1 MTILPQTPSTADLHI
16 ALVTTFEALP
26 LDEDLPPLVAAL
38 ESLGVRASTPCW
50 DDDAVDWSQFD
61 VALLRS
67 TWNYAEVI
75 DRFRAWARQTAQQTL
90 LLNPLPVVEWNTDK
104 HYLVHLDHSGV
115 PVVPSRFVEPGEGA
129 EQSLRE
135 FLAGGPKSLSAGR
148 LIEFDQFVI
157 KPSIGAG
164 SRDAARF
171 RREDV
176 DRALAHLTRLVTTER
191 RSALLQPYLKSVED
205 AGETA
210 VVYFGGQP
218 SHAFRKGPL
227 LRLDAGLVEGLFA
240 TEDIRGREAAADEL
254 AVAAAAYAAIP
265 FDAPLYARIDMIRD
279 DRGQPVVLELEMT
292 EPSVYMLHAPGSAD
306 RFAAALLARLGV
318 KP

>member
-1 MTILPQTPSTADLHI
+1 MPQTSSPADLHV
-16 ALVTTFEALP
+16 ALVTTFEALS
-26 LDEDLPPLVAAL
+26 LDEDLPPLESAL
-38 ESLGVRASTPCW
+38 EKLGVRVSMPCW
-50 DDDAVDWSQFD
+50 DDEAVDWSQFD

-67 TWNYAEVI
+67 TWNYAELI
-75 DRFRAWARQTAQQTL
+75 DQFRAWARQTAQQTL

-104 HYLVHLDHSGV
+104 HYLAHLDRAGV
-115 PVVPSRFVEPGEGA
+115 PVVPSRFVEPA
-129 EQSLRE
+129 DDARRSLTE
-135 FLAGGPKSLSAGR
+135 FLAGGSSAFSAGR
-148 LIEFDQFVI
+148 AMEFDQFVI

-171 RREDV
+171 RRGDV

-191 RSALLQPYLKSVED
+191 RSALLQPYLNSVED

-210 VVYFGGQP
+210 LVYFGGQP

-240 TEDIRGREAAADEL
+240 VEDIRGREAAADERAL
-254 AVAAAAYAAIP
+254 AAAAYAAIP

-318 KP
+318 KA

>member
-1 MTILPQTPSTADLHI
+1 LPQKPIPADLHI

-38 ESLGVRASTPCW
+38 ENLGVRASTPCW

-67 TWNYAEVI
+67 TWNYAELI
-75 DRFRAWARQTAQQTL
+75 DQFRAWARQTAQQTL

-104 HYLVHLDHSGV
+104 HYLAHLDRAGV
-115 PVVPSRFVEPGEGA
+115 PVVPSRFVEPGDDA
-129 EQSLRE
+129 ERSLAE
-135 FLAGGPKSLSAGR
+135 FLAGGPQALSAGR
-148 LIEFDQFVI
+148 ATEFDQFVI
-157 KPSIGAG
+157 KPAIGAG
-164 SRDAARF
+164 SRDAARY

-176 DRALAHLTRLVTTER
+176 GRALAHLTRLVTTER
-191 RSALLQPYLKSVED
+191 RSALLQPYLKSVEE

-210 VVYFGGQP
+210 LVYFGGQP

-240 TEDIRGREAAADEL
+240 AEDIRGREAAADEYAL
-254 AVAAAAYAAIP
+254 AAAAYAAIP

-292 EPSVYMLHAPGSAD
+292 EPSVYMLHAPGSAN

-318 KP
+318 NL